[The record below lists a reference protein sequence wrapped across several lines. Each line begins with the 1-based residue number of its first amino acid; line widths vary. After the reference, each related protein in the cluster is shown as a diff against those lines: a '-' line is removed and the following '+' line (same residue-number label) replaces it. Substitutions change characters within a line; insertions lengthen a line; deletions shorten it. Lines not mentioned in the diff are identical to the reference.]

1 MTDQQAAQQLLTL
14 DQVLILTHRRPDG
27 DTIGCAAAL
36 CHALRQKGKTA
47 WLLPNEDAHGL
58 FAPYLEGVLAPADFV
73 PQAVVAVD
81 AATLE
86 MFPASAFPYRE
97 RVCLAIDHHGSHEA
111 YGQETCVDPSCAA
124 CGELL
129 YRLLLE
135 MDVTITPQIALLLY
149 MAIAT
154 DTGCF
159 VYSNTTPATH
169 RIAAALME
177 TGFDAQ
183 WVNKRH
189 FRTKSFKRMQVESRL
204 VQEMERMQDG
214 TLVFAYVTLD
224 LIRDL
229 QASEEDLEDIASFI
243 GQLEGVQNAVTI
255 RQLAPE
261 ECKISLRTDG
271 KTLNASDVCAL
282 HGGGGHPA
290 AAGCTLTVS
299 PQQAKAKM
307 LAAIEQVQRHG

>member
-1 MTDQQAAQQLLTL
+1 MTDQQTAQRLLAM

-36 CHALRQKGKTA
+36 CRALRQKGKTA
-47 WLLPNEDAHGL
+47 WVLPNEDAHGL
-58 FAPYLEGVLAPADFV
+58 FDPYFEGVLAPADFV
-73 PQAVVAVD
+73 PQAVVSVD
-81 AATLE
+81 TAAAGLL
-86 MFPASAFPYRE
+86 PASAKGYKE
-97 RVCLAIDHHGSHEA
+97 RIDLAIDHHGS
-111 YGQETCVDPSCAA
+111 QEFFAKATCLDPACAA

-129 YRLLLE
+129 WRIFQAME
-135 MDVTITPQIALLLY
+135 VTITPDIAQLLY

-169 RIAAALME
+169 RIAAGLMA

-189 FRTKSFKRMQVESRL
+189 FRTKSYKRLQVESRL
-204 VQEMERMQDG
+204 VREMELAQEG
-214 TLVFAYVTLD
+214 TLVFAYVTLALIDD
-224 LIRDL
+224 L
-229 QASEEDLEDIASFI
+229 AATEEDLEDISSFI
-243 GQLEGVQNAVTI
+243 GQLEGVANAVTI

-271 KTLNASDVCAL
+271 QTLNASDVCA
-282 HGGGGHPA
+282 HFGGGGHPA
-290 AAGCTLTVS
+290 AAGCTIHAG
-299 PQQAKAKM
+299 PRQAKAQM
-307 LAAIEQVQRHG
+307 LSAIEQVQAHG